1 MKFKY
6 QLVSVM
12 LLSLSPLATAQ
23 PDNVE
28 QFVKEKRSIL
38 AIGKGNQ
45 KFDLFGLP
53 QVLPKPDEHGHDSS
67 SGQQAVVKPKV
78 DIEAAVN
85 KITLTFVDP
94 KRDRIGVRGKGIL
107 KPGDKLSLKF
117 EGEDIELSFGGARSN
132 GAYFLNHADGRY
144 YLQKNK
150 PKQSLG
156 TDEPSPTFDDISNGG
171 RIDLDE
177 EN

>member
-1 MKFKY
+1 MKINLK
-6 QLVSVM
+6 LIILTV
-12 LLSLSPLATAQ
+12 LSLIPMVNGQSDL
-23 PDNVE
+23 E
-28 QFVKEKRSIL
+28 QLRSALTIR
-38 AIGKGNQ
+38 KQ

-53 QVLPKPDEHGHDSS
+53 QVLPRKPTEGDSDP
-67 SGQQAVVKPKV
+67 SGPDVVRPRV

-150 PKQSLG
+150 PKQFLG
-156 TDEPSPTFDDISNGG
+156 TDKPSPTFEDISNDG
-171 RIDLDE
+171 RINLDE